1 VFATCGDDDF
11 GEATCSHRG
20 STASLADP
28 LSVCVTGE
36 RFLYRSNADIE
47 GGEYSLSMIVG
58 VMAVESFLTPVFLK
72 LRRMESFAVTFEPPT
87 SAQEAEWE
95 KEFPENWWFHEDR

>member
-1 VFATCGDDDF
+1 
-11 GEATCSHRG
+11 
-20 STASLADP
+20 
-28 LSVCVTGE
+28 
-36 RFLYRSNADIE
+36 
-47 GGEYSLSMIVG
+47 MIVG